1 MGLTKQ
7 NYKIKDT
14 PFTLENA
21 YALIKS
27 MTIEGDYGV
36 AHFVVHDTREHCLSL
51 KPIEEYNIP
60 FKFDRN
66 ENPYVTAYKKATEGT
81 SEVYVDPIT
90 LQEKTVDSGMPFY
103 KWSDDLQE

>member
-7 NYKIKDT
+7 NYKVKDT

-36 AHFVVHDTREHCLSL
+36 AHFVVHDSREHCLLL

-66 ENPYVTAYKKATEGT
+66 ENPYIYVNTSGTKTGRKRSNITTRRTANC
-81 SEVYVDPIT
+81 
-90 LQEKTVDSGMPFY
+90 
-103 KWSDDLQE
+103 